1 MASAAAIT
9 ENPVLSYGI
18 KESGNL
24 SIEERLAL
32 GNQSE
37 DNSFVPPLPSKWEEV
52 YYTVLW
58 TYFTPIIFAIIT
70 LVGCI
75 GNSLVI
81 YIIITRHTMHNT
93 TNYLLLNLGN

>member
-1 MASAAAIT
+1 MASAART

-18 KESGNL
+18 KESGNISLEETL
-24 SIEERLAL
+24 SN
-32 GNQSE
+32 GNLSE
-37 DNSFVPPLPSKWEEV
+37 DYSFVPPLPSKWEEV

-81 YIIITRHTMHNT
+81 YIIVTRHTMHTT